1 MEIHWKSVTESTN
14 LDARSGVHGDVFAAD
29 YQTAGR
35 GRLDHRW
42 ESARGLNLMFSAV
55 FGVSG
60 VAPQEVATFPLVA
73 GLAIAEAVEGLCPE
87 LAGRVAVK
95 WPNDVLV
102 DGRKLAGI
110 LCERN
115 GDCVIAGVGLNVNQ
129 RDFPEEIT
137 ARATSLSLL
146 CGRDFDRTGVLDAL
160 VKALYEAHT
169 VWKRCGFAAFRD
181 AFSVKDALRGRSVS
195 IRQTDSDAEPISG
208 LCEGVQG
215 DGSLLVGG
223 ERIYAG
229 EAHIVGFS
237 PPRGARG
244 MV

>member
-14 LDARSGVHGDVFAAD
+14 LDARDGAHGDVFAAD

-55 FGVSG
+55 FSVSG

-95 WPNDVLV
+95 WPNDVLA

-110 LCERN
+110 LCELN
-115 GDCVIAGVGLNVNQ
+115 GECVIAGVGLNVNE
-129 RDFPEEIT
+129 REFPEEIA
-137 ARATSLSLL
+137 ARATSMSALR
-146 CGRDFDRTGVLDAL
+146 GRDFDRAAVLDSVL
-160 VKALYEAHT
+160 KALYGAHGT
-169 VWKRCGFAAFRD
+169 WLRRGFGAFRE
-181 AFSVKDALRGRSVS
+181 AFSARDALKGRNVS
-195 IRQTDSDAEPISG
+195 IRQTDADAEPVSG
-208 LCEGVQG
+208 LCEGVQS

-223 ERIYAG
+223 VRIYAG
-229 EAHIVGFS
+229 EAHVAG
-237 PPRGARG
+237 
-244 MV
+244 VE

>member
-14 LDARSGVHGDVFAAD
+14 IDARGGVHGDVFAAD

-42 ESARGLNLMFSAV
+42 EAARGLNLMFSAV
-55 FGVSG
+55 LGVSG
-60 VAPQEVATFPLVA
+60 VAPQVVATFPLVA

-95 WPNDVLV
+95 WPNDVLA

-110 LCERN
+110 LCELN
-115 GDCVIAGVGLNVNQ
+115 GECVVAGVGLNVNQ
-129 RDFPEEIT
+129 REFPGEI
-137 ARATSLSLL
+137 AGRATSLAAL
-146 CGRDFDRTGVLDAL
+146 CGRDFDRAALLDTVL
-160 VKALYEAHT
+160 KALYDAHST
-169 VWKRCGFAAFRD
+169 WLRHGFGAFRE
-181 AFSVKDALRGRSVS
+181 AFSARDALRGRSVS

-208 LCEGVQG
+208 LCEGVQS

-223 ERIYAG
+223 VRIYAG
-229 EAHIVGFS
+229 EAHVAG
-237 PPRGARG
+237 
-244 MV
+244 VE

>member
-1 MEIHWKSVTESTN
+1 MTIHWKSVTESTN

-42 ESARGLNLMFSAV
+42 ESAHGLNLMFSAV
-55 FGVSG
+55 FNVSG
-60 VAPQEVATFPLVA
+60 VAPQEVATFPLVT
-73 GLAIAEAVEGLCPE
+73 GLAIAETVEVMCPE
-87 LAGRVAVK
+87 LAGHVAVK

-115 GDCVIAGVGLNVNQ
+115 GECVIAGVGLNVNQ
-129 RDFPEEIT
+129 CDFPEEIA

-146 CGRDFDRTGVLDAL
+146 CGRDFDRTVVLDAL
-160 VKALYEAHT
+160 VKALYEAHGT
-169 VWKRCGFAAFRD
+169 WMCSGFAAFRE
-181 AFSVKDALRGRSVS
+181 AFSAKDALRGRSVS
-195 IRQTDSDAEPISG
+195 VRQTDSDAAPVGG
-208 LCEGVQG
+208 LCEGVQS

-229 EAHIVGFS
+229 EAHVSSFCTC
-237 PPRGARG
+237 
-244 MV
+244 V

>member
-1 MEIHWKSVTESTN
+1 MVIRWKDTTGSTN
-14 LDARSGVHGDVFAAD
+14 ADARSGVHGDVFAAD

-55 FGVSG
+55 FDVSG
-60 VAPQEVATFPLVA
+60 VMPQDVATFPLVV
-73 GLAIAEAVEGLCPE
+73 GLSIAETVEDVCPD
-87 LAGRVAVK
+87 LAGHVAVK
-95 WPNDVLV
+95 WPNDVLA

-129 RDFPEEIT
+129 RDFPEEI
-137 ARATSLSLL
+137 AGRATSMSVL
-146 CGRDFDRTGVLDAL
+146 CGRDFDRAAVLDSL
-160 VKALYEAHT
+160 VKALYEAHGT
-169 VWKRCGFAAFRD
+169 WMRSGFAAFRE
-181 AFSVKDALRGRSVS
+181 AFSAKDALRGRNVSV
-195 IRQTDSDAEPISG
+195 RQTDSDAAPVCG
-208 LCEGVQG
+208 LCEGVQD

-229 EAHIVGFS
+229 EAHVSSF
-237 PPRGARG
+237 
-244 MV
+244 